1 MLMSNCQCNEGTMK
15 KIIMKKFV
23 YKHKNSVTSIY
34 VFTSL
39 IVADVIEH
47 PTNKIKDS
55 TTLYERSREQ
65 PCDSASCNAAFLFK
79 FLNWQIVRNLKN

>member
-1 MLMSNCQCNEGTMK
+1 MK

-23 YKHKNSVTSIY
+23 YKHKNSVRSIY
-34 VFTSL
+34 VITSLSL

-47 PTNKIKDS
+47 PTNKFKDS

-65 PCDSASCNAAFLFK
+65 PCDGASCNAAFLFI
-79 FLNWQIVRNLKN
+79 FLSFLIDKLSET